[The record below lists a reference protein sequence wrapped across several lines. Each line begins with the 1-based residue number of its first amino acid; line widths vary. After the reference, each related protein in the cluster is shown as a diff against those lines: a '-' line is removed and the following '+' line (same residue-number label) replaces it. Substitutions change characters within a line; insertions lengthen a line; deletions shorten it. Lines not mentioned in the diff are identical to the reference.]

1 MHPIKKFLI
10 LVIVLVA
17 ILIIYDLLKTRQ
29 AIKNNY
35 EKEKKELK
43 EGFTET
49 IVSGSPD
56 PGVSITAIPSKYLN
70 LPIREFIVK
79 SSYNSAINH
88 ENIAEKKQIMA
99 VLERGCRLLDFE
111 IYTRNNIEYVS
122 YSEDPEYKSMDT
134 ENERDKRLP
143 LSEAFNTV
151 VGYAFT
157 KPSPSPN
164 DPLFISLRIKNN
176 SANAYSRIATLIDF
190 AFKNRLYQGDVN
202 SATHLNKIMGKVIII
217 LDRTSSPE
225 YKNYMNCSSST
236 CNKLTKYVNMEA
248 GTIGFPKYT
257 YSDLDTLHSPS
268 VTPSKS
274 GLTTDI
280 KTFMMLTPIQM
291 DQLKPPDPV
300 DAVSKIFPQF
310 LLYKFYKPSDE
321 LTAYEN
327 IFNENQTALVPVSFI
342 VLKNRKKNSAQK

>member
-1 MHPIKKFLI
+1 MHPIKKILI

-17 ILIIYDLLKTRQ
+17 ILIIYNLLKTRQ

-43 EGFTET
+43 EGFTEAL
-49 IVSGSPD
+49 SSSAD
-56 PGVSITAIPSKYLN
+56 PGVSIAAIPSNYLN

-79 SSYNSAINH
+79 SSYNSAINR
-88 ENIAEKKQIMA
+88 ENIAEKSQIMA
-99 VLERGCRLLDFE
+99 VLERGCRLVDFE

-134 ENERDKRLP
+134 ENEGDKRLP
-143 LSEAFNTV
+143 LSDAFNTV

-176 SANAYSRIATLIDF
+176 SANTYSRIATLIDF
-190 AFKNRLYQGDVN
+190 AFQNRLYEGDVN
-202 SATHLNKIMGKVIII
+202 TATPLSKIMGKVIII

-236 CNKLTKYVNMEA
+236 CYKLTKYVNMEA

-257 YSDLDTLHSPS
+257 YADLDTLHSSP
-268 VTPSKS
+268 VTPSKTE
-274 GLTTDI
+274 LTTDI

-300 DAVSKIFPQF
+300 VAVSKIFPQF

-327 IFNENQTALVPVSFI
+327 IFNANQTALVPVSSI
-342 VLKNRKKNSAQK
+342 VLSNRKKNSARE